1 LPKLGLAWLSTN
13 ARPAFRYGSAVSNV
27 TTYAELATAG
37 GTLVLAISTFSAV
50 RSANRAAR
58 VAERALMV
66 GLRPLLVP
74 SRLDDGAQK
83 IFYGDGKF
91 QYIQGGRGAAE
102 VEAGNVYLS
111 ISLRNAGRGI
121 AVIHG
126 WRFRAGRQER
136 DPHPPLAEFREQQL
150 DIQVPPNDIGFWE
163 GAFREPAE
171 SEYGEAVAAV
181 RGEDLLSIDI
191 LYGDH
196 EGGQRCIS
204 RFALRPH
211 RADDAVVWMASVIRH
226 WNIDRPDPR

>member
-1 LPKLGLAWLSTN
+1 
-13 ARPAFRYGSAVSNV
+13 VSNL
-27 TTYAELATAG
+27 TTYADLATAG
-37 GTLVLAISTFSAV
+37 GTLILAISTFSAV

-74 SRLDDGAQK
+74 SRLDDTAQK
-83 IFYGDGKF
+83 VFYGDGKF
-91 QYIQGGRGAAE
+91 QYLQGGRGAAE
-102 VEAGNVYLS
+102 VEGGNVYVA

-126 WRFRAGRQER
+126 WRFRAGRLPR
-136 DPHPPLAEFREQQL
+136 NGHPPLEEFKEQQL
-150 DIQVPPNDIGFWE
+150 DIQVPPNDVGFWE
-163 GAFREPAE
+163 GAFREPDADPQ
-171 SEYGEAVAAV
+171 YEAAIAAV
-181 RGEDLLSIDI
+181 LGEDMLTVDI

-211 RADDAVVWMASVIRH
+211 RTEDAVVWMANVIRH

>member
-1 LPKLGLAWLSTN
+1 M
-13 ARPAFRYGSAVSNV
+13 SNL

-121 AVIHG
+121 AVLHG

-136 DPHPPLAEFREQQL
+136 DPHPPLTEFHEQQL

-163 GAFREPAE
+163 GAFREPAHPL
-171 SEYGEAVAAV
+171 YGEAVAAV

-211 RADDAVVWMASVIRH
+211 RTEDAVVWMASVIRH